1 MKEYNFFA
9 FHPERFDPR
18 IEITSSDE
26 PIRWRIERIALHPPV
41 ENQALVQLGRA
52 LEDWAKSQDTNDIH
66 DVHAVE
72 MYSDDWH
79 SSFEESEA
87 RFFYLQAL
95 PSEGLDDF
103 YYHMITTANQLG
115 LIVFCDIDDGLYY
128 PDGTSDPAF
137 LYPNLIKHKQQAA
150 KIVNTQFDSD
160 KPLPDYK
167 KEVVPLLKPMMSDVL
182 DKLGVTGATFKYAD
196 RCWSVTIKWQD
207 ATIRLS
213 AHIDRVYPTD
223 KTLLRLHFF
232 IQPKNYSRNKS
243 YKVLFTEEDVPSFF
257 LDMRDKIG
265 IEGEVSALEEFRI
278 FSSLRHHNYSE
289 EEAKEIL
296 VNYRQSLGVDTEREL
311 YAYVSRQLQEVFSW
325 LAGHQSLYELYND
338 IYEDT
343 SHPLHEYYWAPPF
356 EHVTFNTINYS
367 FRHESSLLLARY
379 LHHPDLLKMLEQW
392 QVFGL
397 IDIDIWDSEES
408 LKASQKNKLAYF
420 CNELQ
425 KGYEFK

>member
-1 MKEYNFFA
+1 M
-9 FHPERFDPR
+9 
-18 IEITSSDE
+18 
-26 PIRWRIERIALHPPV
+26 
-41 ENQALVQLGRA
+41 
-52 LEDWAKSQDTNDIH
+52 
-66 DVHAVE
+66 
-72 MYSDDWH
+72 
-79 SSFEESEA
+79 
-87 RFFYLQAL
+87 
-95 PSEGLDDF
+95 
-103 YYHMITTANQLG
+103 
-115 LIVFCDIDDGLYY
+115 
-128 PDGTSDPAF
+128 
-137 LYPNLIKHKQQAA
+137 
-150 KIVNTQFDSD
+150 
-160 KPLPDYK
+160 
-167 KEVVPLLKPMMSDVL
+167 
-182 DKLGVTGATFKYAD
+182 
-196 RCWSVTIKWQD
+196 
-207 ATIRLS
+207 
-213 AHIDRVYPTD
+213 
-223 KTLLRLHFF
+223 
-232 IQPKNYSRNKS
+232 
-243 YKVLFTEEDVPSFF
+243 LFTEEDVPSFF